1 MDRIKIS
8 DGKNTLLLLPGIEF
22 TISPEEVSTSAVM
35 ASGRLVRDYT
45 GCRNTLTIPTG
56 WLTTSDLA
64 LLITM
69 IRTTHELTVTYPT
82 PFGED
87 TRIFYFSLP
96 ETKAFRYGPDG
107 SVWYGV
113 TIIGEES
120 EVDTR

>member
-45 GCRNTLTIPTG
+45 GYRNTLRIPTG
-56 WLTTSDLA
+56 WLSASDLA

-69 IRTTHELTVTYPT
+69 IRTTHELEVTYPT
-82 PFGED
+82 PFGEE
-87 TRIFYFSLP
+87 TRQFYFSLP
-96 ETKAFRYGPDG
+96 ETKAFKYGSNG

-113 TIIGEES
+113 TIVGEES

>member
-45 GCRNTLTIPTG
+45 GYRNTLTIPTG

-69 IRTTHELTVTYPT
+69 IRMKHELTVTYPT

-87 TRIFYFSLP
+87 TRVFYFFLP
-96 ETKAFRYGPDG
+96 ETKAFRYGADG
-107 SVWYGV
+107 SIWYGV
-113 TIIGEES
+113 TLIGEES